1 MTIQETIHNGI
12 DSLLDAVY
20 QINLYKQKKKSN
32 KIYVKLITDNR
43 NIETHPALL
52 SEDRQFVVVESLK
65 RTFYHPVIYQENG
78 RQIIYIAE
86 NTIGNFDHEIIK
98 KVAQAQK
105 YKVFAKWKHYRKWI
119 TTKVFLA
126 EGSID
131 WNLLS
136 ETQGWSINFSST
148 TNQVIAAKNLS
159 FLNEM
164 GNTKFLLSLL
174 AAWLFGVC
182 IGGFFGGIILGVMT

>member
-1 MTIQETIHNGI
+1 MSLQESIHDGI

-20 QINLYKQKKKSN
+20 QINLYKEKKKSN

-43 NIETHPALL
+43 RIEIHPGLL

-65 RTFYHPVIYQENG
+65 RTFYHPVIYEEAG
-78 RQIIYIAE
+78 RQIIYVPE
-86 NTIGNFDHEIIK
+86 NSIGNFDHDILK
-98 KVAQAQK
+98 SVAKAQQ
-105 YKVFAKWKHYRKWI
+105 YKIFAKWKHYRKWI

-126 EGSID
+126 EGTINWDLFDNKFAIPYSSQT
-131 WNLLS
+131 NL
-136 ETQGWSINFSST
+136 
-148 TNQVIAAKNLS
+148 VIQAKNLS

-182 IGGFFGGIILGVMT
+182 IGGFFGGIILGVLT

>member
-1 MTIQETIHNGI
+1 MSLSDTINDGI

-20 QINLYKQKKKSN
+20 QVNLYKEKKKSN

-43 NIETHPALL
+43 RIELHPGLL

-65 RTFYHPVIYQENG
+65 RTFYNPVIYYENS
-78 RQIIYIAE
+78 RQIIYVPE
-86 NTIGNFDHEIIK
+86 NSIGNFDHNILKNIAK
-98 KVAQAQK
+98 AQR
-105 YKVFAKWKHYRKWI
+105 YKVFAKWKHFRKWV
-119 TTKVFLA
+119 TTEIFLS

-131 WNLLS
+131 WNLFDNKYA
-136 ETQGWSINFSST
+136 IPYSSQ
-148 TNQVIAAKNLS
+148 TNLVIQAKNLS

-182 IGGFFGGIILGVMT
+182 IGGFFGGIILGVLT